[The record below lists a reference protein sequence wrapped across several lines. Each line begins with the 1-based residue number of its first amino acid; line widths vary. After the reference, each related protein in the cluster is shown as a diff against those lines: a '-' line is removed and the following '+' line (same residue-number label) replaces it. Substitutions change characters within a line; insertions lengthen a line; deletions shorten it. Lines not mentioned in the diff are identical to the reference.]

1 MCAGRTMEGAGCV
14 TWWGFSPALDL
25 LSSGP
30 ARQEGDVNVLLIGS
44 GDPRHIL
51 KTVAHL
57 GDTDTLHIW
66 VIENSLEVVARQ
78 LLLLYLTLVPQESMG
93 PQEKTETFLELFGN
107 SKIRSQT
114 EQTLRCVASQLSLS
128 VTDTLTGPTNPCLDT
143 THLRFK
149 DRDELDRIFKQWV
162 HPPPPPLSMSKV
174 WDNRVRQHLGTR
186 YDSRLGCFD
195 WDLNMQLHQK
205 GCGVIAKHQYVAW
218 RERGV
223 AFEMREALYEATNHS
238 LLSLRVFNHR
248 GGRVV
253 VQGYWGDIVSS
264 PYLAFGIETENE
276 ALLKTQNGQHMKTA
290 QDISYHNVQELL
302 KAVSSR
308 GCVPACAQQGGTAED
323 VPPDGGGVE
332 RTGSPT
338 VRPRPSR
345 ENREVPN
352 SAGAHSTETGG
363 LLYIP
368 PISFYRWSIRGAQ
381 AFEHG
386 KNSTS
391 LFTITALCIVFILCC
406 FVALLSLNGVSVTF
420 LPVESLSR
428 LPEKPKYSY
437 LFNTIYCSASMVHQL
452 GPSLKQIAAPNAVL
466 VVELAEYLLDLS
478 KEQVMGFSKK
488 VDDIA
493 QEAGF
498 TPYEGKKRNAFSTF
512 MLQEKEE
519 NCSSTLFS

>member
-25 LSSGP
+25 LSSGGS
-30 ARQEGDVNVLLIGS
+30 QEGDVNVLLIGS

-308 GCVPACAQQGGTAED
+308 GCVPACAQQGGT
-323 VPPDGGGVE
+323 
-332 RTGSPT
+332 
-338 VRPRPSR
+338 
-345 ENREVPN
+345 
-352 SAGAHSTETGG
+352 
-363 LLYIP
+363 
-368 PISFYRWSIRGAQ
+368 IRGAQ

-512 MLQEKEE
+512 MLE
-519 NCSSTLFS
+519 NNV